1 WPNNPAGR
9 PALVGTSSSAGISTA
24 RTPSGVA
31 LTVLAG
37 SRPPA
42 ATRFARSSNTDPRD
56 ASNGLGRASRRKP
69 CGGGSGEAH
78 RPIVA
83 VLGSRRGPAA
93 RSGQLTCQNP
103 AGRSP
108 VHKGGPENAHSSS
121 PLD

>member
-1 WPNNPAGR
+1 GQDNTVAFGSVRLQLAKQSAGR

-24 RTPSGVA
+24 RTPFGVA

-69 CGGGSGEAH
+69 CGGGSGEAP
-78 RPIVA
+78 RPIAA
-83 VLGSRRGPAA
+83 VP
-93 RSGQLTCQNP
+93 
-103 AGRSP
+103 RSP
-108 VHKGGPENAHSSS
+108 WG
-121 PLD
+121 